1 MELSRR
7 SAMLLLGSAFGANA
21 FVERA
26 KALDY
31 PVRPIRFIVP
41 YAAGGGADIAA
52 RLFGAEA
59 SLVLGQQLVI
69 ENHGGASGV
78 IGAEIVAKAPPDGY
92 TIMLGTANWTISPSL
107 FRKLPYNVTADF
119 VPVTMLAKTPS
130 IIAIN
135 PSVKAHSLNE
145 LIALAKASPGEM
157 NYASDVAGPQYL
169 GMELFKS
176 MADIQITNV
185 PYTGTGP
192 GLVATIGNQVSV
204 DIAPASL
211 VLPFIKGGQLRAVAV
226 TSDKRIEVAPEI
238 PTVAESGF
246 KGYDVSQWYGVL
258 APSGTPSE
266 IVSVLNTAFLK
277 TLQSPAMQAKLA
289 DQAMILVGGGP
300 DEFASFIEKD
310 VEQWA
315 KAVKISGLPLN

>member
-1 MELSRR
+1 MALSRR
-7 SAMLLLGSAFGANA
+7 SAMLALSSALGATAL
-21 FVERA
+21 VERA
-26 KALDY
+26 KAVDY

-52 RLFGAEA
+52 RLFAAEA
-59 SLVLGQQLVI
+59 SPVLGQQLVI

-107 FRKLPYNVTADF
+107 FRKLPYNVRTDF
-119 VPVTMLAKTPS
+119 VPVTLLAKTPS
-130 IIAIN
+130 IIAVN

-169 GMELFKS
+169 GLELLKS
-176 MADIQITNV
+176 MAGIQITNV

-192 GLVATIGNQVSV
+192 GVVATIGNQVSV

-211 VLPFIKGGQLRAVAV
+211 LLPFIKSGQLRGLAV
-226 TSDKRIEVAPEI
+226 TSDKRIDAAPEI

-258 APSGTPSE
+258 VPSGTPDE
-266 IVSVLNTAFLK
+266 IVSVLNTALLK
-277 TLQSPAMQAKLA
+277 TLKSPALQAKLV
-289 DQAMILVGGGP
+289 DQAMIPVGGGP
-300 DEFASFIEKD
+300 DELASFIERD

-315 KAVKISGLPLN
+315 EAVKISGLPLN